1 MQFIRSRI
9 AISDAEAT
17 DRSFVPA
24 FAMHVLETVWMY
36 RSFPKR
42 KHPEET
48 SHEEPG
54 YTNRPIR
61 HHENPDT
68 TISSTDPVT
77 EAADRIC
84 PVVQGIS
91 APLDGIG
98 QASSIFAVNI
108 STLHSD
114 LRSTLPPV
122 NGIIVYSPEIP
133 TAIAPGS
140 IRAQWR
146 SGIKASHYTEA
157 GQVGGLKIRDDYGRS
172 QEQQGA
178 VGLCKYQ

>member
-1 MQFIRSRI
+1 VQFIRSRI
-9 AISDAEAT
+9 AISDAGAT
-17 DRSFVPA
+17 DRFVVPA
-24 FAMHVLETVWMY
+24 FAMHVLETSWMY
-36 RSFPKR
+36 RGFPKH
-42 KHPEET
+42 KHPEGT
-48 SHEEPG
+48 SHENPG
-54 YTNRPIR
+54 FTNRFIR

-68 TISSTDPVT
+68 TIYSIDPVI
-77 EAADRIC
+77 EAADRKC

-122 NGIIVYSPEIP
+122 SGIIVHSPEIP
-133 TAIAPGS
+133 AAIAPGS
-140 IRAQWR
+140 IRVQWR
-146 SGIKASHYTEA
+146 SGIKASHFTEE
-157 GQVGGLKIRDDYGRS
+157 GRVGDLKKREDYGCS